1 MDGGSVED
9 GRPGICGLSNIGNTC
24 FMNSILQV
32 SIFFFTFWLLQIC
45 HQRGQCFDMAS
56 RRDPTVIGTDAFG
69 NPKKEYYDCSGGY
82 CVEIYNLTCERR
94 CDELEFNMKEKNTVI
109 FSGERIIVADC
120 SARSTS
126 DVSRLNSDIPG
137 QNTLLVSC
145 TNITV
150 DHDANS
156 MLAKDCVNG
165 TWFPDNFNGGKT
177 NYSLMAKEFGKL
189 REDVENRVSEIG
201 KHNKLP
207 KKKEV
212 MKKFVKLCL
221 LSNYSM
227 ELYTLTNFF
236 SHKKKSLKNS

>member
-1 MDGGSVED
+1 MFTF
-9 GRPGICGLSNIGNTC
+9 L
-24 FMNSILQV
+24 
-32 SIFFFTFWLLQIC
+32 IFFHFDEIFFTFWLLQIC

-201 KHNKLP
+201 NNKLP
-207 KKKEV
+207 KQV
-212 MKKFVKLCL
+212 MK
-221 LSNYSM
+221 
-227 ELYTLTNFF
+227 
-236 SHKKKSLKNS
+236 NS

>member
-1 MDGGSVED
+1 M
-9 GRPGICGLSNIGNTC
+9 
-24 FMNSILQV
+24 
-32 SIFFFTFWLLQIC
+32 
-45 HQRGQCFDMAS
+45 
-56 RRDPTVIGTDAFG
+56 
-69 NPKKEYYDCSGGY
+69 
-82 CVEIYNLTCERR
+82 
-94 CDELEFNMKEKNTVI
+94 I

-201 KHNKLP
+201 KK
-207 KKKEV
+207 
-212 MKKFVKLCL
+212 
-221 LSNYSM
+221 
-227 ELYTLTNFF
+227 
-236 SHKKKSLKNS
+236 